1 MHKQLLQRRR
11 PAAQGPHLG
20 ARASL
25 NNPDNADSPVN
36 SFSLSGP
43 LTLTIIETAD
53 PAPTLTQSNAN
64 DAVPATTPAS
74 PTTTTSTITVP
85 PSIPSTLPPPDA
97 PPAPPPTSA
106 PSSSIPTTSAS
117 SSSSTTQSF
126 HLPGGTIAAVV
137 VVSVVGL
144 LGLLVLLVRK
154 RYINNR
160 RRKTFTWGAGIMNKP
175 VSSADMAFNNT
186 LPTTVT
192 TEASP
197 VSSFSSGEVSPAM
210 RAARFRTQ
218 TQPAQSPIT
227 PPPMSYNNPVP
238 PLISGIPSP
247 GLGPAT
253 PNTITITPGRE
264 PPNSA
269 TVQCTFIPTL
279 PDELSIS
286 TGEIV
291 QVLGEFDD
299 GWALCANSKGE
310 QGMVPLEC
318 LDRGESGLRN
328 SRRTSSL
335 RH

>member
-1 MHKQLLQRRR
+1 MHNQLLQRRR

-25 NNPDNADSPVN
+25 NNPDNVE

-43 LTLTIIETAD
+43 LTFTIIE
-53 PAPTLTQSNAN
+53 PANASPTLTQSNAN
-64 DAVPATTPAS
+64 DAVPTTTPAS
-74 PTTTTSTITVP
+74 PSTATSTVTVTSSVPSILP
-85 PSIPSTLPPPDA
+85 PSDA
-97 PPAPPPTSA
+97 PPVPLPTSA
-106 PSSSIPTTSAS
+106 PSSQIPTTSAS

-154 RYINNR
+154 RYIYNR

-186 LPTTVT
+186 LPATIT

-218 TQPAQSPIT
+218 TQPVQSPIT

-253 PNTITITPGRE
+253 PTTTTTTITPGRE
-264 PPNSA
+264 APNSA

-299 GWALCANSKGE
+299 GWALCANNKGE